1 MLASH
6 DRDGC
11 GVQHSSMGTF
21 LLPAVGAGAG
31 AGGEG
36 SGLPDTGGEVFGETN
51 LSLGPDGK
59 SGNSPS
65 SLFGAGGFMLLLCII
80 CLSDH

>member
-6 DRDGC
+6 NRDGF

-31 AGGEG
+31 AGEEG
-36 SGLPDTGGEVFGETN
+36 SGLPDIDGKVFSETN
-51 LSLGPDGK
+51 FSLRPEGK
-59 SGNSPS
+59 PGNSTT
-65 SLFGAGGFMLLLCII
+65 SLFGEEDFILFLCII
-80 CLSDH
+80 CLSDY